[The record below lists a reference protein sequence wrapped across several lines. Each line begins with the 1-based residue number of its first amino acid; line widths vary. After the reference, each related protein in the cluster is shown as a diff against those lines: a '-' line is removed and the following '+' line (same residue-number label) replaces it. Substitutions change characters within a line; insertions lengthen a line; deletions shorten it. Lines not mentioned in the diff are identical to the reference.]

1 MLLFLPRFTVGR
13 LEVLLSSFLS
23 KIAAPPGF
31 FLEEEYFEDD
41 SSFSSFHLSQEML
54 NQLRTTDDRIVHEL
68 NVSVPTASISALVDP
83 TTTCKQLYMKV
94 EKMFINIIYMLLR
107 ICARR
112 RANSRFTRSP
122 QTVWHWLSSS
132 LRLPPH

>member
-1 MLLFLPRFTVGR
+1 MW
-13 LEVLLSSFLS
+13 
-23 KIAAPPGF
+23 
-31 FLEEEYFEDD
+31 
-41 SSFSSFHLSQEML
+41 QNEML

-112 RANSRFTRSP
+112 RANSRIKQEKEISQLKKITRLQNEEQERQWNKKQKEYEFETERQKEKIGWS
-122 QTVWHWLSSS
+122 T
-132 LRLPPH
+132 RRK